1 MSVGSSPTLL
11 FFLMTRYR
19 VYLRS
24 KLNKF
29 LPNVLAEPARFYF
42 WRFLRRLELVSC
54 PINSTARRVAMKM
67 GRQACPAAAG
77 SVTSPF
83 RYAPSSRP
91 AAAWQ
96 LPDRRPI
103 LIATKAMLFM
113 GQDTNPG
120 VTPTI
125 PVKKAEAREFQDCCA
140 EIGLC
145 WAPSSRMIDRSS
157 PTIRE

>member
-1 MSVGSSPTLL
+1 MFRSAVDLAGRTHVGSSPTLL
-11 FFLMTRYR
+11 FFWMTRYR

-77 SVTSPF
+77 SVTYPF

-91 AAAWQ
+91 AAAG
-96 LPDRRPI
+96 PTAHFDRNESHVI
-103 LIATKAMLFM
+103 YGT
-113 GQDTNPG
+113 GH
-120 VTPTI
+120 
-125 PVKKAEAREFQDCCA
+125 
-140 EIGLC
+140 
-145 WAPSSRMIDRSS
+145 
-157 PTIRE
+157 